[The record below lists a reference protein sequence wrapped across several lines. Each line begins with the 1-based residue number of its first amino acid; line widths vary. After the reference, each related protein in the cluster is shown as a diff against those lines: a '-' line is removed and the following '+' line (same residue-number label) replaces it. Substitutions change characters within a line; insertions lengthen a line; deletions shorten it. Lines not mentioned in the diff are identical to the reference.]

1 MQNTAPCCKLRLRG
15 KSTPTQ
21 YAHLRKSGESSKK
34 DANRCCVV
42 PFSSYYPQ
50 LLLCLGQ
57 TKTPRAGIKEEK
69 KEKKKKKSPSHKKP
83 PIRLAIRGAGTS
95 SKFQAQT
102 EPSRAKQSYAPQPHR
117 SALETFWR
125 LGAIA
130 LTHVETV
137 KKGIAWM
144 LRRSYSC

>member
-1 MQNTAPCCKLRLRG
+1 MLQAEIEGEIDSNSIRPSPQIWRKLQEGCQPLLR
-15 KSTPTQ
+15 SAIQ
-21 YAHLRKSGESSKK
+21 
-34 DANRCCVV
+34 
-42 PFSSYYPQ
+42 Q
-50 LLLCLGQ
+50 LLP
-57 TKTPRAGIKEEK
+57 TASPVPRPDQDTESRDQGREK
-69 KEKKKKKSPSHKKP
+69 RKKKKKSPSHKKP